1 LSFSALPPISPTAIF
16 GEAFSRGNNRR
27 LMKVLALLLGFSFL
41 ASAQT
46 DNNTCEL
53 IGKVK
58 QLILREHF
66 NPKPIDDSLSAY
78 VFDTFVDAIDED
90 HILFT
95 KAEYDSLR
103 AHRLTLDN
111 AILREDCSFL
121 GDFISQYRYALERKR
136 NAILSLKDQPMD
148 YTGKDSIRFS
158 KDAFPFDL
166 EASKIPNVWRKR
178 MAFDILE
185 DISKQ
190 SNNLDSLKTHFAD
203 MEKAAAARVFE
214 SSLCRVNSELESRN
228 GLELQLLNDF
238 LNAFCTYFDP
248 HTNYFFLDEKMS
260 FMSSLSTSNLSLGL
274 EFAVNEKSEIVIMD
288 ITPGGPA
295 AQSKQFEKDDL
306 IVKVSDISG
315 RQYLVSCTPLET
327 IGDIIFSDANR
338 NILLTIKKK
347 NGAMLDVK
355 LKKEVM
361 KAAENSA
368 YSYIADDGKSRV
380 GYLKIPSF
388 YSDFDTF
395 SNHGCAEDAEREIE
409 KLKKENI
416 DGLVIDLIDNGG
428 GSMEEAV
435 KLAGL
440 FIDSGPIAVA
450 VDRYRHQDILRDYI
464 PGIAYSGP
472 IVVLING
479 ASASA
484 SEFFAAA
491 MQDYN
496 RAVIAGATS
505 LGKATI
511 QVILPVDERQQEF
524 VKTTIEK
531 FYRITGQSAQIKGI
545 TPDVYLPVIYD
556 EIIPREKSEKTAMP
570 SDQNPQASF
579 KKIDNNFSG
588 VISDSNNRVKSDARF
603 NGIAAIDK
611 QITDLYN
618 NPLASLPIRL
628 DEVFVLM
635 KKVDGLWKQIKEE
648 AEKTTGVKI
657 SNAGKQSRRARKNT
671 VSAEINE
678 HKMKQAACNVYLQ
691 EATRIIGD
699 IKNNPAKTYYKLGK
713 TEE

>member
-1 LSFSALPPISPTAIF
+1 MKLL
-16 GEAFSRGNNRR
+16 AF
-27 LMKVLALLLGFSFL
+27 LLGFSFL

-46 DNNTCEL
+46 DSNTCDL
-53 IGKVK
+53 IGKVN

-66 NPKPIDDSLSAY
+66 RPKPINDSLSSY
-78 VFDTFVDAIDED
+78 VFDTFVDTIDED

-95 KAEYDSLR
+95 KDQYDSLR
-103 AHRLTLDN
+103 TYRLTIDD
-111 AILREDCSFL
+111 AILKKDCSFM
-121 GDFISQYRYALERKR
+121 GDFVSKYRRALQRKR
-136 NAILSLKDQPMD
+136 DAILSLKDMPMD
-148 YTGKDSIRFS
+148 YTGKDSMRFS
-158 KDAFPFDL
+158 KEAFPFDL
-166 EASKIPNVWRKR
+166 EASKITNAWRKR

-190 SNNLDSLKTHFAD
+190 SDNLDSLKIHFPE
-203 MEKAAAARVFE
+203 MEKAAAGRVFE
-214 SSLCRVNSELESRN
+214 SSLCRVTNELEVRN
-228 GLELQLLNDF
+228 GLERQLQNDF

-260 FMSSLSTSNLSLGL
+260 FMSALSTSNLTLGL
-274 EFAVNEKSEIVIMD
+274 EFTVNEKSEIVVTD

-306 IVKVSDISG
+306 IVKVSDVSG
-315 RQYLVSCTPLET
+315 KQYLVSCTSLET
-327 IGDIIFSDANR
+327 IGDIIFSDANK
-338 NILLTIKKK
+338 NVSLTVKKK
-347 NGAMLDVK
+347 NGALLEVR
-355 LKKEVM
+355 LKKQVM

-368 YSYIADDGKSRV
+368 YSFIADDGESRV

-395 SNHGCAEDAEREIE
+395 SNHGCAEDAEAEIE
-409 KLKKENI
+409 KLQKENI
-416 DGLVIDLIDNGG
+416 DGLVIDLMDNGG

-450 VDRYRHQDILRDYI
+450 VDRYRHQDVLRDYV
-464 PGIAYSGP
+464 PGVAYSGP
-472 IVVLING
+472 VVVLING

-545 TPDVYLPVIYD
+545 TPDVYLPVLYD
-556 EIIPREKSEKTAMP
+556 GIIPREKSEKTAMP
-570 SDQNPQASF
+570 SDQNPATTF
-579 KKIDNNFSG
+579 KKINNNFYG
-588 VISDSNNRVKSDARF
+588 VVNESKIRVKNDARF
-603 NGIAAIDK
+603 NGIAELDQ
-611 QITDLYN
+611 QITELYN
-618 NPLASLPIRL
+618 NPIATLPIKL
-628 DEVFVLM
+628 DNVFMLM
-635 KKVDGLWKQIKEE
+635 KKVDEVWKQIK
-648 AEKTTGVKI
+648 AESGKTTGLKI
-657 SNAGKQSRRARKNT
+657 ANVGKQSRRQRKGA
-671 VSAEINE
+671 VSAEINL
-678 HKMKQAACNVYLQ
+678 HKMKEAACNAYLQ
-691 EATRIIGD
+691 EATRIIGG
-699 IKNNPAKTYYKLGK
+699 IKNNPSKTYYKLGK